1 MEMRWGQRDRDKEM
15 GRAQEGE
22 HEGMGMKGYMGMVP
36 GLGTG
41 VGDSEHGMG
50 TRRWEVVGTRVGT
63 QRWGQGGY
71 KGMGAEGQGW
81 GWHRDGHGGIGDRE
95 MGWGGPTD
103 TWKGVGWA
111 QGDRMGTGSCQWH
124 EGRGDRGIGWAQGD
138 GTGTTMGIKG
148 SGGSGLWGGHNKGH
162 WELGRGHHSPQPL
175 HHARSAGPGRWR
187 DQLSPSRAL
196 EHFARTQGLPA
207 PEFSADGTAVTF
219 GCSTFLLSHFGGCRG
234 PGVPGRGHGAPA
246 VVRGL
251 GLAESGPPAHRHPG
265 APRERLALHVLR
277 ACHLVPEHLETRT
290 LYNSTQPGLEQVGTP
305 GRRGQRDGGGDGGHP
320 GVTRTLR

>member
-1 MEMRWGQRDRDKEM
+1 
-15 GRAQEGE
+15 
-22 HEGMGMKGYMGMVP
+22 
-36 GLGTG
+36 
-41 VGDSEHGMG
+41 
-50 TRRWEVVGTRVGT
+50 
-63 QRWGQGGY
+63 
-71 KGMGAEGQGW
+71 
-81 GWHRDGHGGIGDRE
+81 
-95 MGWGGPTD
+95 
-103 TWKGVGWA
+103 
-111 QGDRMGTGSCQWH
+111 MGTGSCQWH

-251 GLAESGPPAHRHPG
+251 GLAESGPPTHRHPG